1 MNTVNGRA
9 CRRMGNAIKAFQ
21 ILGTKLEKK
30 RLLRR
35 LRRRWE
41 D

>member
-1 MNTVNGRA
+1 MQTLGD
-9 CRRMGNAIKAFQ
+9 AIKAFQ

-35 LRRRWE
+35 LKRRWA